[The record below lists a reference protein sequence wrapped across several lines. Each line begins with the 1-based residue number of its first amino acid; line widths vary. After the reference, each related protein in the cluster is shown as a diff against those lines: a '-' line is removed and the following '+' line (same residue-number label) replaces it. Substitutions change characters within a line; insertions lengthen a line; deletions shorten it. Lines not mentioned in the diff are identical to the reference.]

1 MLTAAQTF
9 STNTSFENV
18 QALIIEADA
27 QTLRAL
33 SNLMTE
39 LGIQYKRNT
48 SGQQVARQ
56 ADVVKPNLILLDV
69 DLPEGDPFAI
79 CQALRQETALA
90 GVPIVAI
97 GEEKWAGQ
105 RTELEAQ
112 GFFSLIRKKPLPHRE
127 FSSYLAQ
134 ILNGHPVW
142 MD

>member
-1 MLTAAQTF
+1 MLTAAHTF

-48 SGQQVARQ
+48 SGQHVARQ

-105 RTELEAQ
+105 RAELEAQ